1 MEEKEMYAF
10 AKIEV
15 KKSPEDLRE
24 MREHEKY
31 LRSKPTDESLEE
43 TYQMLRD
50 FGIRIKKSEIPE
62 KETIGSLER
71 WRLQVIKDYI
81 RS

>member
-10 AKIEV
+10 TKIEA
-15 KKSPEDLRE
+15 KRSPEDLRE
-24 MREHEKY
+24 MREYEKY
-31 LRSKPTDESLEE
+31 LRSKPTNESFEE

>member
-1 MEEKEMYAF
+1 MYAF
-10 AKIEV
+10 TRIEAKR
-15 KKSPEDLRE
+15 SPEDLRE

-31 LRSKPTDESLEE
+31 LRSKPTNESFEE

-50 FGIRIKKSEIPE
+50 FGIRIKKSEIPK

-71 WRLQVIKDYI
+71 WRLQVGMDSI
-81 RS
+81 